1 MHLYLKLCLNTI
13 QKWLELC
20 QYSWGHII
28 DSYKK
33 YIGYLWQCYANNT
46 NIEVTWCVINNDL
59 RECTGTQ
66 LWQLHTLAP
75 YWWIGLWGKCEVYIY
90 MLTLCKCCVGGSYL
104 DTIIRVNVRT
114 WITDGKVLQLFL
126 PCLDLLNVHYLFL
139 LLFSLLGSCL
149 HEWVTRFCIKLQKV

>member
-28 DSYKK
+28 DWFLQKN
-33 YIGYLWQCYANNT
+33 IGYLWQCYANNT

-90 MLTLCKCCVGGSYL
+90 MLTLCKCCVGGHTLIQSSESTSEPESLMAKYCSCSCRVW
-104 DTIIRVNVRT
+104 TCWMFIISFFSC
-114 WITDGKVLQLFL
+114 LAFL
-126 PCLDLLNVHYLFL
+126 EFVCMNE
-139 LLFSLLGSCL
+139 LLGF
-149 HEWVTRFCIKLQKV
+149 V